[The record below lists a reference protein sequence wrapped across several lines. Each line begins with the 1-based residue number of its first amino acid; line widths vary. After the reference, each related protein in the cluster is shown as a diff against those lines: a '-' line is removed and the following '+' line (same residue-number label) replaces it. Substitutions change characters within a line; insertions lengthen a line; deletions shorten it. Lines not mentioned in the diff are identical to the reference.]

1 MYEWIREIEE
11 PIHPYKEESGE
22 LRIQSLQSNTSL
34 DKMSPIFQ
42 LFASVNVIFNQD
54 FLSSF
59 PTPNSK
65 ALNII
70 HNEIV
75 PHYSEVRQV
84 FIDGKLIEINVRFLK
99 EESRKLL
106 TNSVSSNIH
115 PIVPDLYRSME
126 YDISPYPRKLKY
138 YLVNKEKIKQKALD
152 GTDEISE
159 FLRSSFFESN
169 GSLFLMPSGWF
180 LEDSLRESV
189 TLQSLSTFAK
199 QIILMVNEN
208 DNRVIAIDVYG

>member
-1 MYEWIREIEE
+1 MKEIEK
-11 PIHPYKEESGE
+11 PNYPYKEASGE
-22 LRIQSLQSNTSL
+22 LRIRSFQSNKSL

-42 LFASVNVIFNQD
+42 LFASVNVMFNQD

-59 PTPNSK
+59 PAPNSK

-75 PHYSEVRQV
+75 PHYSEVKQI
-84 FIDGKLIEINVRFLK
+84 FIDEKLIEINVRFLK
-99 EESRKLL
+99 EESRNML
-106 TNSVSSNIH
+106 TNLLSSDIH
-115 PIVPDLYRSME
+115 PIVPDLYRNME

-138 YLVNKEKIKQKALD
+138 YLVNKEKIKQKAVD
-152 GTDEISE
+152 RTDEISE
-159 FLRSSFFESN
+159 FLTSSFFESN
-169 GSLFLMPSGWF
+169 GSLSLMPSGWF
-180 LEDSLRESV
+180 LDDSLRESV

-208 DNRVIAIDVYG
+208 DNRVIAIEVYG